1 MRQVQQQITQQK
13 LALSQ
18 TMRIS
23 LNLLQMA
30 PGEISAKIAAE
41 ARRNPFFLRIGSGH
55 GSLGRAANTYDQLA
69 QSESAAQMLL
79 RQIGL
84 IGLSKDE
91 ARVARDLV
99 HCLDRR
105 GFLTDSA
112 GELCR
117 YLSVDEA
124 TLHKTLARLQSSVE
138 PAGVFA
144 RSLPECFKLQLVERN
159 RFDPVIAK
167 LLDHLD
173 LVAARDVDAICA
185 LCEVDREDAV
195 EMLDDIR
202 ALNPAPLCILETEVD
217 PVRGPDLIIR
227 LDAGREITV
236 SLNPEALPDIQV
248 DDPFFSHLRV
258 TEPDGAASRYY
269 KDCHGLATAFVTAL
283 EKRANTM
290 LRIGGH
296 IAGVQKRFLITDR
309 PSDRAP
315 LTMEGAAQVLGLH
328 KSTISRAMAGCLV
341 QSPHGVLPAETFFV
355 RPFNAQSSNRT
366 REQILKRL
374 DLLIRTEDKAKP
386 LSDQSLARLM
396 GRGNIAISRRTV
408 AKYRAAL
415 GHPSA
420 SGRRMRSG
428 GPKGKRPGLDHVF

>member
-1 MRQVQQQITQQK
+1 MRQVQQQVTQQK

-18 TMRIS
+18 AMRTS
-23 LNLLQMA
+23 LNLLQMD

-41 ARRNPFFLRIGSGH
+41 ARRNPFLRIGSGH
-55 GSLGRAANTYDQLA
+55 GSSGRAANTYERFA

-84 IGLSKDE
+84 IRLGKVD
-91 ARVARDLV
+91 ARLARDLV
-99 HCLDRR
+99 YCLDRR

-124 TLHKTLARLQSSVE
+124 TLQKTIARLHSSVE
-138 PAGVFA
+138 PTGVFA
-144 RSLPECFKLQLVERN
+144 RSLPECFELQLVERN

-202 ALNPAPLCILETEVD
+202 ALNPAPLCILETEAD

-227 LDAGREITV
+227 LNAGREITV
-236 SLNPEALPDIQV
+236 SLNPEALPDVQV
-248 DDPFFSHLRV
+248 DNPFFSHLRG
-258 TEPDGAASRYY
+258 TERDGAALRYY
-269 KDCHGLATAFVTAL
+269 KDCHGSATALITAL

-290 LRIGGH
+290 LRIGRH
-296 IAGVQKRFLITDR
+296 IAGVQKRFLITGR
-309 PSDRAP
+309 PSDRAAS
-315 LTMEGAAQVLGLH
+315 TMKGAAQALGLH

-386 LSDQSLARLM
+386 LSDQSLARLL
-396 GRGNIAISRRTV
+396 GRGNIEISRRTV

-428 GPKGKRPGLDHVF
+428 GQMGERPGFDRVF